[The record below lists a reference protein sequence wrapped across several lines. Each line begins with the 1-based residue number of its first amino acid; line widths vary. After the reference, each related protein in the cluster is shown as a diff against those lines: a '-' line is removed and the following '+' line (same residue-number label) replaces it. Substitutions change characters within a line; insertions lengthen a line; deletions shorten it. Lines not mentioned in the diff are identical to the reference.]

1 MKETGLIDVGD
12 RGVTNGSEVSAAGW
26 AKSRPFHPGHGDCSL
41 PCSSCVTVWGSSPTS
56 CSGSSSRK
64 RVNKRVFKKPSCSG
78 VMGRVSGSGGS
89 HQEKK
94 ISCGKP
100 GYPQPADSHV
110 KIGRVMLG
118 GLICRLFLFVILI
131 FSAWGMTGN
140 AGAVSTYQSILCNNK
155 VVSLGDTKEEVFV
168 KCGEPLS
175 ISSDEVV
182 ERFESFPR
190 VRRTKRVERWTY
202 KIGGFYRVFVFEGGE
217 LERIEAGSLAD

>member
-1 MKETGLIDVGD
+1 
-12 RGVTNGSEVSAAGW
+12 
-26 AKSRPFHPGHGDCSL
+26 
-41 PCSSCVTVWGSSPTS
+41 
-56 CSGSSSRK
+56 
-64 RVNKRVFKKPSCSG
+64 
-78 VMGRVSGSGGS
+78 
-89 HQEKK
+89 
-94 ISCGKP
+94 
-100 GYPQPADSHV
+100 
-110 KIGRVMLG
+110 MLG